1 MPDMT
6 LANIANANSEKLRRE
21 RIAKRNNTIE
31 TIKDFIGAVC
41 TVVSIL
47 GIYILACC
55 L

>member
-6 LANIANANSEKLRRE
+6 LANIANANCIKVRKE
-21 RIAKRNNTIE
+21 RIEKRNNTIE
-31 TIKDFIGAVC
+31 TIKETIGAVC